1 MALNDYLPLFLRNVK
16 EFGIINSAFDIEN
29 EEIQKSIA
37 DFMKENFVMTAENQG
52 LSRME
57 KILGI
62 NGEGNSVAL
71 RRYNILAEMRK
82 GKQDLISLLMKFS
95 SGVEYEFTDEYNL
108 KIKVASEGR
117 EYLPAIKQL
126 LEKYVPC
133 NIALDIAQL
142 YATHLMTAECTHLQ
156 LNSYSH
162 KQIRE
167 RR

>member
-29 EEIQKSIA
+29 EEIQKAIA
-37 DFMKENFVMTAENQG
+37 DFMKENFVTTAENQG

-82 GKQDLISLLMKFS
+82 GKQDLISLLTKFS

-108 KIKVASEGR
+108 KINVASE
-117 EYLPAIKQL
+117 INQM
-126 LEKYVPC
+126 
-133 NIALDIAQL
+133 

-162 KQIRE
+162 KEIRE
-167 RR
+167 RG

>member
-62 NGEGNSVAL
+62 NGEGT
-71 RRYNILAEMRK
+71 I
-82 GKQDLISLLMKFS
+82 F
-95 SGVEYEFTDEYNL
+95 
-108 KIKVASEGR
+108 
-117 EYLPAIKQL
+117 
-126 LEKYVPC
+126 
-133 NIALDIAQL
+133 
-142 YATHLMTAECTHLQ
+142 
-156 LNSYSH
+156 
-162 KQIRE
+162 
-167 RR
+167 

>member
-29 EEIQKSIA
+29 EEIQRAIT
-37 DFMKENFVMTAENQG
+37 DFMKEFVTTAENQG

-82 GKQDLISLLMKFS
+82 GKQDLISLLTKFLLVWS
-95 SGVEYEFTDEYNL
+95 MNL
-108 KIKVASEGR
+108 
-117 EYLPAIKQL
+117 
-126 LEKYVPC
+126 
-133 NIALDIAQL
+133 
-142 YATHLMTAECTHLQ
+142 LMNT
-156 LNSYSH
+156 
-162 KQIRE
+162 I
-167 RR
+167 

>member
-108 KIKVASEGR
+108 KNKGS
-117 EYLPAIKQL
+117 
-126 LEKYVPC
+126 
-133 NIALDIAQL
+133 
-142 YATHLMTAECTHLQ
+142 
-156 LNSYSH
+156 
-162 KQIRE
+162 IRGA
-167 RR
+167 RVFTGYKAVT

>member
-29 EEIQKSIA
+29 EEIQKAIT
-37 DFMKENFVMTAENQG
+37 DFMKENFVTTAENQG

-82 GKQDLISLLMKFS
+82 GKQDLISLLTKFS

-126 LEKYVPC
+126 LENMC
-133 NIALDIAQL
+133 L
-142 YATHLMTAECTHLQ
+142 AT
-156 LNSYSH
+156 
-162 KQIRE
+162 
-167 RR
+167 